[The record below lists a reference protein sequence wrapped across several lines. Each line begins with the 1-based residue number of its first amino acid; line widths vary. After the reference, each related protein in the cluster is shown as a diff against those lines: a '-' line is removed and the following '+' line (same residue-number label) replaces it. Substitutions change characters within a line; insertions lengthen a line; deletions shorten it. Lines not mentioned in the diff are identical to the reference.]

1 MCVSVTTAH
10 VTLCTSRPRHNQD
23 RLFLVIRGIFL
34 PVSLPFPSPPPLLAF
49 PPARDWA
56 DWADWAQLPS
66 SPHRLLSRDPQPQR
80 GPTGG
85 WGEEGLGVAV

>member
-34 PVSLPFPSPPPLLAF
+34 PVSLPFPSPPLPFSLSHQPGTGLTGLTGLNYPAALTGCSPETPSLRGGPLEAGG
-49 PPARDWA
+49 R
-56 DWADWAQLPS
+56 
-66 SPHRLLSRDPQPQR
+66 R
-80 GPTGG
+80 G
-85 WGEEGLGVAV
+85 WV